1 MPPIESVGAWHQIA
15 PRKSNELIRQE
26 KSTEL
31 YQQRLPTAT
40 KSSTAT
46 TTTVHHKLDKLDRAY
61 LLDKPRPNMLPPI
74 TSCDGFTDHI
84 NLPMQKSMIMKN
96 QQYMTS
102 ATHTNLARGLDIIT
116 GKVESSSPRK
126 RAKTHTVVRSC
137 DLTRGDSWEL
147 LKAEKIRCVELS
159 KYEEKLDAERRKI
172 NKGTT
177 IKKHKKR
184 HHNRKIEDKATTDN
198 DTNTSRPIAR
208 VSNIFIK
215 FYNYYFTLI
224 IENR

>member
-15 PRKSNELIRQE
+15 HRKSNELLRQE

-46 TTTVHHKLDKLDRAY
+46 TVRHKMDKLDRAY
-61 LLDKPRPNMLPPI
+61 LLEKPRPNMLPPI
-74 TSCDGFTDHI
+74 TSCDGFPDHI
-84 NLPMQKSMIMKN
+84 NLPMQKSMVMKN
-96 QQYMTS
+96 QQNMAS
-102 ATHTNLARGLDIIT
+102 ATHTDLARGLAIIT

-159 KYEEKLDAERRKI
+159 KYEEKLDAERRKK
-172 NKGTT
+172 NKSTT
-177 IKKHKKR
+177 VKKHKKR
-184 HHNRKIEDKATTDN
+184 HHNRKIEDTTDN
-198 DTNTSRPIAR
+198 DSNTNRPIAR
-208 VSNIFIK
+208 VSNKYFAK
-215 FYNYYFTLI
+215 LNSYFTLI